1 MFLNGLA
8 KTGVKFQLI
17 LRRVMVFNWFKK
29 ANHAQQI
36 YTNNGQAQN
45 DIIEK
50 EKIKILEGKNSQ
62 YPFKQI

>member
-1 MFLNGLA
+1 
-8 KTGVKFQLI
+8 
-17 LRRVMVFNWFKK
+17 MVFNWFKK